1 LEHLIQ
7 QSLLWRTQEQLYRSM
22 KGIGPVMAR
31 TLIAELPELGTTDNK
46 RISALVGLVP
56 LNRDRGT
63 LRGKRIIW
71 GG

>member
-1 LEHLIQ
+1 MEHLIQ

>member
-1 LEHLIQ
+1 
-7 QSLLWRTQEQLYRSM
+7 M